1 MIIVNVFIPLM
12 DKEYEFKLNEDIPV
26 CWIIEEITSLICQKE
41 QYVLSNDSQQFM
53 LYKTEC
59 YRTLSVSLSLY
70 ENDIKSGDRLILA

>member
-41 QYVLSNDSQQFM
+41 QYVLS
-53 LYKTEC
+53 
-59 YRTLSVSLSLY
+59 TLSVSLSLY

>member
-41 QYVLSNDSQQFM
+41 QYVLSNDSP
-53 LYKTEC
+53 
-59 YRTLSVSLSLY
+59 VS
-70 ENDIKSGDRLILA
+70 R

>member
-59 YRTLSVSLSLY
+59 NRTLSGSLSLY